1 MGDNDDNKSI
11 SLTTN
16 GNKPVVP
23 LNDVQKVT
31 NDETSLRLK
40 TNQEVIKPPK
50 KSRTPKQLEW
60 SRQLG
65 KRSNEFKRVKQEKMK
80 IFLEPQLL
88 EPQLLEPQQINTG
101 TNDKTSNENDETSN
115 DINSTE
121 PEGVASSSVYFLGGV
136 ILLGVLIFG
145 ATKVIKSNKSSKSNK
160 SINEDG
166 QRSVGH
172 KIQNSLNLK
181 TPQSFSH
188 ATNNNDV
195 RKHTLEME

>member
-1 MGDNDDNKSI
+1 MGDNDDNK
-11 SLTTN
+11 
-16 GNKPVVP
+16 PVVRR
-23 LNDVQKVT
+23 ND
-31 NDETSLRLK
+31 DETSTKQDDNKSVVR
-40 TNQEVIKPPK
+40 NNEVIKPPK

-88 EPQLLEPQQINTG
+88 EPQQINTG
-101 TNDKTSNENDETSN
+101 TNDDKTSNENDETSNEGLPPSFSLRTN

-195 RKHTLEME
+195 RKYTLEME